1 MRRSWERT
9 WKITL
14 RVGGH
19 IGGTVKHELSAMHDH
34 ERPPVTYAEAF
45 SLYFLNSAQ
54 TDRNNGLR
62 GAILTLT
69 VPNEPPRDPKRLIA
83 LVVMIN

>member
-34 ERPPVTYAEAF
+34 ERPPVTYAEALF
-45 SLYFLNSAQ
+45 VFPQLGSNRSKQRITWRDFNTHSA
-54 TDRNNGLR
+54 
-62 GAILTLT
+62 
-69 VPNEPPRDPKRLIA
+69 KRTSS
-83 LVVMIN
+83 